1 MLTFNY
7 QEPQQTYSVPV
18 CIICLL
24 FFKKRKFNV
33 CRCFAQMRLYTT
45 RVPSVYKG
53 QKRVLDHLVL
63 ELQIGA
69 TVWVLEIEPAPL

>member
-1 MLTFNY
+1 M
-7 QEPQQTYSVPV
+7 
-18 CIICLL
+18 C
-24 FFKKRKFNV
+24 
-33 CRCFAQMRLYTT
+33 LYTT
-45 RVPSVYKG
+45 CVPSVYKG